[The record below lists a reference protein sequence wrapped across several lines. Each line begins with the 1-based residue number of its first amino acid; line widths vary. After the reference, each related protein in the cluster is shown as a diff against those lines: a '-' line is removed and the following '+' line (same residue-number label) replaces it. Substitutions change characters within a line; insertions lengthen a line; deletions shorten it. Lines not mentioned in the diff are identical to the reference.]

1 MSGYGLGFTSAFP
14 AADLGK
20 GPVSELGGSQRDPR
34 DGVNPAP
41 RESLPRPF
49 DLRNRDTG
57 LPQEVS
63 ERVESRSHQSEA
75 SSTSEA

>member
-1 MSGYGLGFTSAFP
+1 M
-14 AADLGK
+14 
-20 GPVSELGGSQRDPR
+20 
-34 DGVNPAP
+34 NPAP

-63 ERVESRSHQSEA
+63 ERVEPLALGLAAPNRGGEAHQSLG
-75 SSTSEA
+75 